1 MTCLRRPRA
10 TASAALLG
18 VVARWLV
25 LAVVA
30 TVVLGIGAGR
40 AEARPS
46 PALGSAGDA
55 QPSINR
61 TPTALEDIGIE
72 DRSGAMLP
80 LDVRLTGN
88 DGRAMTLRD
97 AVDGERPTLLVLAY
111 YGCPMLCSLVL
122 NGALDGM
129 KSMGWTAGD
138 QYRVLVVSFD
148 PRDGLE
154 VAQEK
159 QKSYLGAYGRPIDPR
174 GFEFVVGAESE
185 VRRLADAVGFHYRW
199 DPATSQYAHAAG
211 MFVLTP
217 QGKLATTLTGV
228 RFPGEELQK
237 ELVAAD
243 QELSHAPLQAVLMRC
258 YVYDAHAGKYVV
270 DVRLLMKL
278 AGGMT
283 VLGLATFLWR
293 SARAAPS
300 RPERREP
307 TAPGGP
313 SGPVSAPPSP

>member
-1 MTCLRRPRA
+1 MTLLRRRRS
-10 TASAALLG
+10 TAAAALLG
-18 VVARWLV
+18 LVARCLV
-25 LAVVA
+25 LVAVAGALVA
-30 TVVLGIGAGR
+30 GAGR

-46 PALGSAGDA
+46 PTMGSAGDA
-55 QPSINR
+55 QPSINK

-72 DRSGAMLP
+72 DKSGALLP

-97 AVDGERPTLLVLAY
+97 AVDGERPTVLVLAY

-159 QKSYLGAYGRPIDPR
+159 QKSYVGAYGRPVDPR

-199 DPATSQYAHAAG
+199 DPATNQYAHAAG
-211 MFVLTP
+211 VFVLTP

-237 ELVAAD
+237 ELVSAD

-283 VLGLATFLWR
+283 ILGLATFVW
-293 SARAAPS
+293 RAARRSP
-300 RPERREP
+300 RP
-307 TAPGGP
+307 A
-313 SGPVSAPPSP
+313 

>member
-1 MTCLRRPRA
+1 MNTLRRLG
-10 TASAALLG
+10 TTITAALLG
-18 VVARWLV
+18 LVA
-25 LAVVA
+25 LAVV
-30 TVVLGIGAGR
+30 LGAAEGT

-46 PALGSAGDA
+46 PTLGSAGDA
-55 QPSINR
+55 RPSINR
-61 TPTALEDIGIE
+61 TPSALEDVGIE
-72 DRSGAMLP
+72 DRSGALLP

-88 DGRAMTLRD
+88 DGRAMKLGD
-97 AVDGERPTLLVLAY
+97 VVDGERPTLLVLAY

-129 KSMGWTAGD
+129 KTMGWTAGE

-148 PRDGLE
+148 PRDGIE
-154 VAQEK
+154 VAREK
-159 QKSYLGAYGRPIDPR
+159 QQSYHGAYGRAVAAD
-174 GFEFVVGAESE
+174 GFEFAVGAESE

-199 DPATSQYAHAAG
+199 DPATNQYAHAAG
-211 MFVLTP
+211 LFVVTP

-237 ELVAAD
+237 ELVSAD

-270 DVRLLMKL
+270 DLRLLMKL

-283 VLGLATFLWR
+283 ILGLATFIWRNAR
-293 SARAAPS
+293 SAPA
-300 RPERREP
+300 RPEPRDP
-307 TAPGGP
+307 TAPDGP
-313 SGPVSAPPSP
+313 PVSTGAPPSP

>member
-1 MTCLRRPRA
+1 MMHALRHVRA
-10 TASAALLG
+10 AIAAALLG
-18 VVARWLV
+18 LVALALV
-25 LAVVA
+25 LAV
-30 TVVLGIGAGR
+30 GEGA

-46 PALGSAGDA
+46 PTLGSVGDA
-55 QPSINR
+55 RPSVNR

-72 DRSGAMLP
+72 DRSGALVP

-111 YGCPMLCSLVL
+111 YGCPMLCSLVI
-122 NGALDGM
+122 NGVLDGM
-129 KSMGWTAGD
+129 KTMDWTAGD

-159 QKSYLGAYGRPIDPR
+159 QKNYQGAYGRPVGPG
-174 GFEFVVGAESE
+174 GFEFTVGAESE

-199 DPATSQYAHAAG
+199 DPATNQYAHAAG
-211 MFVLTP
+211 VFVLTP

-237 ELVAAD
+237 ELVSAD

-270 DVRLLMKL
+270 DVRLIMKL
-278 AGGMT
+278 AGGLT
-283 VLGLATFLWR
+283 ALGLAAFVW
-293 SARAAPS
+293 RAARHSPPPPGAS
-300 RPERREP
+300 PARPPE
-307 TAPGGP
+307 GP
-313 SGPVSAPPSP
+313 SASPSA